1 MALVSMNVK
10 SDDYAPSSDY
20 DASPCLYLSDEQC
33 KALGITVP
41 PAAGTRVAI
50 QGVAMVQSATQS
62 IDGDDDDPD
71 VRLTLQ
77 VTHLAVEGVAEAKNA
92 GTMLY
97 GG

>member
-10 SDDYAPSSDY
+10 SDDYASSSDY
-20 DASPCLYLSDEQC
+20 DTSPCLYLSDEQC
-33 KALGITVP
+33 KALGITTP

-77 VTHLAVEGVAEAKNA
+77 VTHLAVGQASDGKSAES
-92 GTMLY
+92 TLY